1 MPHFDSVLTDLS
13 AYSDDDLRENALYTA
28 VLQVL
33 KYIGSDEL
41 PERLPGILELFVQIL
56 DEPKGIDCLKAVRV
70 YLSNATDKLNRSQL
84 TEALHQ
90 AFITAKTN
98 KTESD
103 SPMPTIAEQL
113 KQEGRQ
119 EGRQVGREEGR
130 EEGLRAGISVVLEI
144 RFPEDARIL
153 SHQIAEL
160 QSNELLT
167 EFLDRCKSAQNAG
180 ELQAYL
186 DQIQRA

>member
-1 MPHFDSVLTDLS
+1 MPLTIDLW
-13 AYSDDDLRENALYTA
+13 N
-28 VLQVL
+28 
-33 KYIGSDEL
+33 
-41 PERLPGILELFVQIL
+41 QIL
-56 DEPKGIDCLKAVRV
+56 DEPKGIDCLKTVLV

-103 SPMPTIAEQL
+103 SPMPTVAEQL

-119 EGRQVGREEGR
+119 EGR

-144 RFPEDARIL
+144 RFPEDAGVLI
-153 SHQIAEL
+153 HQMAEL

-186 DQIQRA
+186 HEIQQP